1 MEAKP
6 FNGSYPDWRLFM
18 NGKDFIDGQGYRVRV
33 DGGNWKNISDTKYL
47 FNRSPK
53 TTANSLIKAMKDW
66 GAGSRATLS
75 VTWRNSNTSHIVN
88 VENIN
93 GVVTI
98 FDAQPGIKY
107 TNIEDYLSKTKCAET
122 ELART
127 DNADF
132 KDFNSMNEASYK
144 NMLARMETMF
154 RKR

>member
-1 MEAKP
+1 
-6 FNGSYPDWRLFM
+6 
-18 NGKDFIDGQGYRVRV
+18 
-33 DGGNWKNISDTKYL
+33 
-47 FNRSPK
+47 
-53 TTANSLIKAMKDW
+53 MKDW
-66 GAGSRATLS
+66 GVGSRATLS

-127 DNADF
+127 DNAYF